1 MAVTTSSARPLL
13 RGSVHLLAAVM
24 SPAALVALVLIA
36 DSARAVVGAAIFGA
50 ALILLHAT
58 SAGYHLLQW
67 RCLRRLDHAMIY
79 VFIAGVFTPFTLKV
93 LGNAWGIPILS
104 VIWGLAGICLAL
116 ALTSRS
122 DSRWLRIGPYLALGW
137 LGLIPVYKLWQTLPH
152 EAFVLVLLGGL
163 TYSIGGIVYATR
175 RPDPYPAVFG
185 YHEVFHCITL
195 AATGMFY
202 FVVARYVMP

>member
-1 MAVTTSSARPLL
+1 MGVTISPARPLL
-13 RGSVHLLAAVM
+13 RGYIHLLAALL

-58 SAGYHLLQW
+58 SAAYHVLRLS
-67 RCLRRLDHAMIY
+67 RLRRLDHAMIY
-79 VFIAGVFTPFTLKV
+79 VFIASVFTPFTLQA

-104 VIWGLAGICLAL
+104 VVWGLAGIGFAL
-116 ALTSRS
+116 ALTSRAE
-122 DSRWLRIGPYLALGW
+122 SRWLRTVPYVALGW
-137 LGLIPVYKLWQTLPH
+137 VGLIPMYKLWQSLPH
-152 EAFVLVLLGGL
+152 EAFALLLLGGL

-185 YHEVFHCITL
+185 YHEVFHSLTV
-195 AATGMFY
+195 AAAGMFY
-202 FVVARYVMP
+202 FVVARYVLP